1 MCNREAVCR
10 MEDKELT
17 VLGAQA
23 FRLLLVDHQPSDLLQ
38 LVGQK
43 SRDVLRL

>member
-1 MCNREAVCR
+1 VKPFAGW
-10 MEDKELT
+10 EDKELT